1 MAEEHNEVHNEVQV
15 LPNVEGVGKVP
26 PEVPAATPEI
36 TQRSNE
42 RMAKLAKSYTLDAE
56 RYKSDAG
63 KPEKENS
70 STTSQSSTPKLPEVK
85 SGADQ
90 IKTPDKLTVGSMNQ
104 LTEIKPEEKPKP
116 TEKKVEEPQK
126 EVKPAKK
133 LSVDDLEK
141 ERREWQS
148 KANTAE
154 TNLKK
159 LQEDS
164 TAWQTERAE
173 LLKSKELV
181 DQFNSDPVK
190 FVNERLPEL
199 GKKLAIAGDPVKM
212 IESEVGEYY
221 TELEKAFKKDLG
233 EDWRYSEAESMK
245 PGTPSFRFRLAITAR
260 TDEARQ
266 KASEYIGGQRRQ
278 REEAQR
284 RTALEKEEL
293 MKEYGFTDVDFKEAN
308 DILQKEGISFKNL
321 IRLALIDKIIAQ
333 KLSALPPVHEPSPDV
348 TQTRGASSETP
359 GDEQRPTLSK
369 EGRMM
374 ASRLAFSRSL

>member
-1 MAEEHNEVHNEVQV
+1 MAKEHHEVQV

-26 PEVPAATPEI
+26 PDVPPTTPEI
-36 TQRSNE
+36 KERSNKH
-42 RMAKLAKSYTLDAE
+42 MAMLAKNFINDAT
-56 RYKSDAG
+56 RYQSADG
-63 KPEKENS
+63 RPEKENS
-70 STTSQSSTPKLPEVK
+70 STTPQSSTPKLPEDK
-85 SGADQ
+85 PSADSA
-90 IKTPDKLTVGSMNQ
+90 KPPV
-104 LTEIKPEEKPKP
+104 EVVKPEEKPKP

-199 GKKLAIAGDPVKM
+199 GKKLAVAGDPVKM
-212 IESEVGEYY
+212 IESEVGDYY
-221 TELEKAFKKDLG
+221 TELEKSFKKDLG

-266 KASEYIGGQRRQ
+266 KATEYVGSQRRMQ
-278 REEAQR
+278 EEATR
-284 RTALEKEEL
+284 RIGLDKAEL
-293 MKEYGFTDVDFKEAN
+293 IKEYGFTDADFKEA
-308 DILQKEGISFKNL
+308 DSILQKEGISFKNL
-321 IRLALIDKIIAQ
+321 VRLALIDKIIAQ
-333 KLSALPPVHEPSPDV
+333 KLSSLPPVHEPSPDLG
-348 TQTRGASSETP
+348 QTRGASSETP
-359 GDEQRPTLSK
+359 GDENKPRLSK
-369 EGRMM
+369 EGQRM